1 LILNSQTK
9 YEYKNKIY
17 LYQTGRNSSA
27 NLKLVLG
34 KQWYLILFSPLISS
48 LPIGDGM
55 TFDMNMN
62 ETKRS

>member
-1 LILNSQTK
+1 
-9 YEYKNKIY
+9 
-17 LYQTGRNSSA
+17 
-27 NLKLVLG
+27 VFG

-55 TFDMNMN
+55 TFDMNMD